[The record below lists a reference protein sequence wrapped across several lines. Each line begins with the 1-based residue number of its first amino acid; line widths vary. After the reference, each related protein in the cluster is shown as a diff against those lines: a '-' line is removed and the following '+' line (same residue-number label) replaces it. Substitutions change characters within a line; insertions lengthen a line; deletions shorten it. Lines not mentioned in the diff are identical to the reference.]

1 MNMPTLYQKC
11 IPIPPSLCTQTEWHK
26 QTLTFAGDIRVG
38 DLTGNGIADF
48 LVYRCDTQ
56 SELKP
61 CFLAAFTASGDILW
75 QVGSGGN
82 QPLRPA
88 SVTLYDINGDGRDE
102 VICFYHC
109 PQKGTP
115 KESMADVVFQIR
127 DGQTGQIITE
137 KNPIAIQNATGWGPN
152 WCHQRLLIANLR
164 GTPYAQDIVVKLGE
178 QILAFDN
185 HLNLLWQYTIAWN
198 TYSQCSAYIPAVGD
212 LNNDSLDEINGGY
225 YILNANGTP
234 RWEQQLSP
242 NMDSVA
248 IVKWDSNTPRAIC
261 SGGGHILD
269 QDGKIIL
276 SLGEQS
282 VPHGQEVRVGHF
294 VPNQP
299 TPQMAIRYNGHNPD
313 LLIADQKGN
322 IIQRFLL
329 NHSPNETGMEVIHW
343 EGGIDLIYNGGQLF
357 DGFGN
362 AHSLPNLPPPMGP
375 EKMGWYH
382 CIPGNYCQNSHDDLL
397 LYNPWATDLFIYTTQ
412 SDTNTTFSGFKNTAR
427 QYNARLMD

>member
-1 MNMPTLYQKC
+1 MNMPTLYQKR
-11 IPIPPSLCTQTEWHK
+11 IPIPQSLCTQTEWQN
-26 QTLTFAGDIRVG
+26 QTIKFGGDIRVG
-38 DLTGNGIADF
+38 DLTGNGRADF
-48 LVYRCDTQ
+48 LVYRCDAQ

-61 CFLAAFTASGDILW
+61 CFLAAFTESGDVLW

-88 SVTLYDINGDGRDE
+88 SVTLYDINGDGCDE

-115 KESMADVVFQIR
+115 KEAMTDVVFQIR
-127 DGQTGQIITE
+127 NGQTGQIITE
-137 KNPIAIQNATGWGPN
+137 KNPAAIQNATGWGPN

-164 GTPYAQDIVVKLGE
+164 GTPYAQDLVIKLGE
-178 QILAFDN
+178 KLLTFDN
-185 HLNLLWQYTIAWN
+185 HLNLLWQYTIPWN
-198 TYSQCSAYIPAVGD
+198 TYSQCSAYITAIGD
-212 LNNDSLDEINGGY
+212 LNNDGLDEINGGY

-234 RWEQQLSP
+234 RWEKQLAP

-248 IVKWDSNTPRAIC
+248 IVNWDANTPRAIC
-261 SGGGHILD
+261 SGGGHVLD
-269 QDGKIIL
+269 QDGEVIL
-276 SLGEQS
+276 SLGENK

-294 VPNQP
+294 LSDRAH
-299 TPQMAIRYNGHNPD
+299 PQMAIRYNGHNPD

-322 IIQRFLL
+322 IIQNFSL

-343 EGGIDLIYNGGQLF
+343 NGGIDLIYNGGTLF
-357 DGFGN
+357 DGCGN
-362 AHSLPNLPPPMGP
+362 AYPLPNLPPPIGP

-382 CIPGNYCQNSHDDLL
+382 CIPGNFCQDHHDDLL
-397 LYNPWATDLFIYTTQ
+397 IYNPWATEIFIYTTQ
-412 SDTNTTFSGFKNTAR
+412 LDAKRSFHGFKNTSR